1 MARDGKT
8 EYPRRD
14 VLRVGGGALA
24 GASLVSLGAVR
35 TQAQESQATISF
47 NDQRSDGESVV
58 IASAQTEIESR
69 LIIVSDTKN
78 DQGLNTRYGS
88 LQLEP
93 GTEFSDRMVE
103 LAQSIEE
110 TQTIRA
116 EIRTVD
122 GNDELLARGVATVA
136 IGEVLPADREAETRF
151 VEADSAAGFNY
162 PYFLHI
168 PGRIRDGE
176 VPLLVQP
183 NNTGMTSDDFEDHR
197 VSAEGLVQQG
207 SPARNIA
214 DPLRVP
220 LLVPVFP
227 RPRSDPVDGRH
238 YTHQLDRDTLQ
249 LEDGPLERLDQQLL
263 AMVDHAREEELA
275 DIDRTFRE
283 EFMLNG
289 FSASGSFSD
298 RFTVLHADRVL
309 SVTAGGLNGMTLL
322 PLEEA
327 KGHALRYQIGIADVD
342 SLIGESVDLAAVDET
357 NQFLYFGA
365 EDENDTYPNR
375 DAWTDDDLRELVP
388 EVYGEDMHEDRF
400 PFSQSAYEQQDI
412 EAQFRLYEGIGHR
425 LPQVRDLIEFHRR
438 TLAGED
444 VSDFGADVA
453 SGAAGPVVTEGPT
466 ADVAISTED
475 VVVGDSV
482 SFDASESQ
490 RGDTVITTY
499 SWDFDDGTT
508 ATGESVTHSF
518 DESGDYTV
526 ELTVEDFYG
535 ETATV
540 ERELTV
546 AEPATPT
553 PTQTPTPDAAMTPT
567 SEASGG
573 AGGDTPTETESS
585 SGGDETPGE
594 NGPGFGVGTAVTALG
609 SGAYVL
615 ARRLAA
621 SEE

>member
-1 MARDGKT
+1 
-8 EYPRRD
+8 
-14 VLRVGGGALA
+14 
-24 GASLVSLGAVR
+24 
-35 TQAQESQATISF
+35 
-47 NDQRSDGESVV
+47 
-58 IASAQTEIESR
+58 
-69 LIIVSDTKN
+69 
-78 DQGLNTRYGS
+78 
-88 LQLEP
+88 
-93 GTEFSDRMVE
+93 
-103 LAQSIEE
+103 
-110 TQTIRA
+110 
-116 EIRTVD
+116 
-122 GNDELLARGVATVA
+122 
-136 IGEVLPADREAETRF
+136 
-151 VEADSAAGFNY
+151 
-162 PYFLHI
+162 
-168 PGRIRDGE
+168 
-176 VPLLVQP
+176 
-183 NNTGMTSDDFEDHR
+183 
-197 VSAEGLVQQG
+197 
-207 SPARNIA
+207 
-214 DPLRVP
+214 
-220 LLVPVFP
+220 
-227 RPRSDPVDGRH
+227 
-238 YTHQLDRDTLQ
+238 
-249 LEDGPLERLDQQLL
+249 
-263 AMVDHAREEELA
+263 
-275 DIDRTFRE
+275 
-283 EFMLNG
+283 
-289 FSASGSFSD
+289 
-298 RFTVLHADRVL
+298 
-309 SVTAGGLNGMTLL
+309 
-322 PLEEA
+322 
-327 KGHALRYQIGIADVD
+327 
-342 SLIGESVDLAAVDET
+342 
-357 NQFLYFGA
+357 
-365 EDENDTYPNR
+365 
-375 DAWTDDDLRELVP
+375 
-388 EVYGEDMHEDRF
+388 MHEDRF

-412 EAQFRLYEGIGHR
+412 EAQFRLYEGVGHR

-553 PTQTPTPDAAMTPT
+553 PTQTPMPDAAMTPT